1 MAKTSAKTAAPVERH
16 LLERLVHA
24 QPPEVEQLLF
34 DPVTALPNL
43 TLLLPEVRRVLG
55 ERRSLGLLT
64 VNVAQLSKVEEV
76 YGWQSFDQI
85 VRGVAACLK
94 QVKKRAFRSEDL
106 LAELTVNG
114 NVFVL
119 LLSPPR
125 TKATISSFDLAGVKR
140 RATLTL
146 ERYLKKALPRGLRQQ
161 FDYFVGAAILK
172 PNPLVRPERLV
183 YRAVE
188 ELLAQ
193 TMTAQEQAL
202 RLKGRDLRTIVQQR
216 RISTVFQPILDL
228 QQRRVIGYEALSRGP
243 RGPYHR
249 PELLFRVAYETEQIR
264 ALDRLCRARA
274 ARGLRRIAADQLLF
288 LNVEPMSVFDPALAS
303 EGALARRHT
312 QVVFEITEREA
323 IADFATFRQSCQ
335 LLRNSGFK
343 LAVDDVGAAYAG
355 LRLITEVAPDFI
367 KIDMALTR
375 DVHQSEVKRQLI
387 RAVASFCAETHLPL
401 IAEGVES
408 REELQAVTELGVRLA
423 QGHLF
428 GQPAARPGAEHL
440 NFPELL
446 PASAG

>member
-1 MAKTSAKTAAPVERH
+1 MAKTSAKAAAPVERQ
-16 LLERLVHA
+16 LLERLVHG
-24 QPPEVEQLLF
+24 QSPEVEQLLF

-43 TLLLPEVRRVLG
+43 TLLLPEVRRILG

-76 YGWQSFDQI
+76 YGWQTFDQI
-85 VRGVAACLK
+85 VRGVATCLK
-94 QVKKRAFRSEDL
+94 QVKKRAFRAEDL

-125 TKATISSFDLAGVKR
+125 TKSTISSLDLAGVKR
-140 RATLTL
+140 RVTLKL
-146 ERYLKKALPRGLRQQ
+146 EAYLKKVLPRGLRQQ
-161 FDYFVGAAILK
+161 FDYFVDGAILK

-183 YRAVE
+183 YRVIE
-188 ELLAQ
+188 QLLAQ
-193 TMTAQEQAL
+193 SMTAQDRAL
-202 RLKGRDLRTIVQQR
+202 QLKGRDLRTIVKQR
-216 RISTVFQPILDL
+216 RISTVFQPIVDL

-274 ARGLRRIAADQLLF
+274 ARGLQRIGADQLLF
-288 LNVEPMSVFDPALAS
+288 LNVEPTSVFDPALAS
-303 EGALARRHT
+303 EGPLARRHT

-335 LLRNSGFK
+335 LLRSSGFK

-375 DVHQSEVKRQLI
+375 DVHHSQVKRQLI
-387 RAVASFCAETHLPL
+387 RAVASFCAETQLPL

-408 REELQAVTELGVRLA
+408 KEELAAVTGLGVHLV

-428 GQPAARPGAEHL
+428 GQPTARPGVERLA
-440 NFPELL
+440 FPELAA
-446 PASAG
+446 PSAV

>member
-1 MAKTSAKTAAPVERH
+1 MAKTSAKTSAPVEQH

-24 QPPEVEQLLF
+24 QAPEVEGLLF
-34 DPVTALPNL
+34 DPVTSLPNL
-43 TLLLPEVRRVLG
+43 TLLLPEVRRILG

-76 YGWQSFDQI
+76 YGWQTFDQI

-94 QVKKRAFRSEDL
+94 EVKKRAFRSDDL

-125 TKATISSFDLAGVKR
+125 TKTALSAEDLAGLKR
-140 RATLTL
+140 RVTGKL
-146 ERYLKKALPRGLRQQ
+146 EAFLRKALPPELRQQ
-161 FDYFVGAAILK
+161 FDYFVGGAILK
-172 PNPLVRPERLV
+172 PNPLVRAERLL

-193 TMTAQEQAL
+193 TMTAQERAL
-202 RLKGRDLRTIVQQR
+202 RLKGRDLRTIVKQR

-228 QQRRVIGYEALSRGP
+228 QRRRVIGYEALSRGP

-264 ALDRLCRARA
+264 SLDRLCRARA
-274 ARGLRRIAADQLLF
+274 ARGLPRLAADQLLF

-303 EGALARRHT
+303 EGPLARRHA

-335 LLRNSGFK
+335 LLRSSGFK

-375 DVHQSEVKRQLI
+375 DAHHSQVKRQLI
-387 RAVASFCAETHLPL
+387 RAVASFCAESQLPL
-401 IAEGVES
+401 IAEGVETP
-408 REELQAVTELGVRLA
+408 EELGTVAALGVHLV

-440 NFPELL
+440 TFPELP
-446 PASAG
+446 PAS